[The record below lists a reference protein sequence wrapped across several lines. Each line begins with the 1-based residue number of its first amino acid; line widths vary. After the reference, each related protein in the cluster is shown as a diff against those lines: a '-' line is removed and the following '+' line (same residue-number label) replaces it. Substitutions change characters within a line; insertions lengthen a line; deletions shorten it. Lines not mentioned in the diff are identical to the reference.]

1 MVRPA
6 APATFAVLFCLSGLA
21 RAQTPPP
28 AQRAQIYSPYETE
41 TIAAALARFHEKIDP
56 TPEGK
61 IVERVDVVTLDVI
74 EQRDPL
80 PNWLNVFHATT
91 RPSIVRRELL
101 VQEGDPYRQGLVDET
116 IRNLRQL
123 PPLSLVLVVATAG
136 TRPDRVGLLVIT
148 KDVWSLRANWDVN
161 LTSGGLELL
170 EIDPEERNLFGRHQ
184 DVSASF
190 VLQPSAYT
198 VGAGYTV
205 ERLGSSRVAV
215 VTDANVMINRAS
227 GSPEG
232 SFGSLVAGQPLY
244 SALTEWAWDGTTSWQ
259 DIEVRRY
266 VNAQPSVFLDTTTG
280 MSVPFQYRER
290 QFVELLNVRRS
301 FGSETKHDLLFGLG
315 INRTEFSTDFPGA
328 SPRTVADF
336 EATYVPNS
344 DTRVGPTIQYETYEK
359 RYVRVIDFDTLALQ
373 EDYRLGHDIVVKLS
387 PSFRALGASENLLS
401 IGASAQYT
409 FALRDGLFRLGVAT
423 LTEPT
428 IDSILLRGVRAAVR
442 VPGHAEHRRRRPLRV
457 RRLRHGHLAKLAE
470 RHVLPRGR
478 RSPPRLPHEL
488 LRRAEPGLV
497 QPRVP
502 VAARR
507 DPVLPARRRRL
518 LRRGRRDEEL
528 VDVPAVPV
536 RRRGHPG
543 ALPAAR
549 PGGLPRRPRR
559 AARAP
564 VQRVDERV
572 GPARRL
578 LLLVRPGPRRAER
591 RAGAG
596 PPHRAGR
603 EPGPGRLSGPGL
615 PEGGRA
621 LSRRRRSWLR
631 RARRRRA
638 PRRPRRGRR
647 TPPR

>member
-428 IDSILLRGVRAAVR
+428 IDSIFEAYVQPYAYLVTPSIAGVGRFVFDASATDTWRNSLNVTYSLGGGDRLRGYPTNYFVGQNLVSYNLEFRSRPVEILSCQLAAVGFFDAGDATKSWSTFQPYQSVGVGIR
-442 VPGHAEHRRRRPLRV
+442 ALFPQLDRAVFRADLGVPLERPFNV
-457 RRLRHGHLAKLAE
+457 STNAS
-470 RHVLPRGR
+470 V
-478 RSPPRLPHEL
+478 PPVGFFFSFGQALGAPSD
-488 LRRAEPGLV
+488 A
-497 QPRVP
+497 P
-502 VAARR
+502 V
-507 DPVLPARRRRL
+507 PVLPTEQVENPDQ
-518 LRRGRRDEEL
+518 GD
-528 VDVPAVPV
+528 
-536 RRRGHPG
+536 
-543 ALPAAR
+543 
-549 PGGLPRRPRR
+549 
-559 AARAP
+559 
-564 VQRVDERV
+564 
-572 GPARRL
+572 
-578 LLLVRPGPRRAER
+578 
-591 RAGAG
+591 
-596 PPHRAGR
+596 
-603 EPGPGRLSGPGL
+603 
-615 PEGGRA
+615 
-621 LSRRRRSWLR
+621 
-631 RARRRRA
+631 
-638 PRRPRRGRR
+638 
-647 TPPR
+647 

>member
-74 EQRDPL
+74 EQRNPL

-428 IDSILLRGVRAAVR
+428 IDSIFEAYVQPYAYLVTPSIAGVGRFVFDASATDTWRNSLNVTYSLGGGDRLRGYPTNYFVGQNLVSYNLEFRSRPVEILSCQLAAVGFFDAGDATKSWSTFQPYQSVGVGIR
-442 VPGHAEHRRRRPLRV
+442 ALFPQLDRAVFRADLGVPLERPFNV
-457 RRLRHGHLAKLAE
+457 STNAS
-470 RHVLPRGR
+470 V
-478 RSPPRLPHEL
+478 PPVGFFFSFGQALGAPSD
-488 LRRAEPGLV
+488 A
-497 QPRVP
+497 P
-502 VAARR
+502 V
-507 DPVLPARRRRL
+507 PVLPTEQVENPDQ
-518 LRRGRRDEEL
+518 GD
-528 VDVPAVPV
+528 
-536 RRRGHPG
+536 
-543 ALPAAR
+543 
-549 PGGLPRRPRR
+549 
-559 AARAP
+559 
-564 VQRVDERV
+564 
-572 GPARRL
+572 
-578 LLLVRPGPRRAER
+578 
-591 RAGAG
+591 
-596 PPHRAGR
+596 
-603 EPGPGRLSGPGL
+603 
-615 PEGGRA
+615 
-621 LSRRRRSWLR
+621 
-631 RARRRRA
+631 
-638 PRRPRRGRR
+638 
-647 TPPR
+647 